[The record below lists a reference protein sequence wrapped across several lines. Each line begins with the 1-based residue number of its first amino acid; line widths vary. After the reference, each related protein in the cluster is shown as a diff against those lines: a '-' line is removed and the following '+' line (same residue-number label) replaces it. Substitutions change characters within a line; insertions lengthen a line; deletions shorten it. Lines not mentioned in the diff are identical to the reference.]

1 MSDSLITINPAKPS
15 VLDFEVTIQGIDD
28 ATIPTVRF
36 VIADMLDNCDYAF
49 KCKKLE
55 GEKHGW
61 TVKLPSLPDVKVSNA
76 HFRVEVIIDGYYF
89 EPAEGEMTFVT
100 ASDVSFSK
108 KKANRPSVTAAFV
121 VKQDDEPAKVAES
134 VSDSAGEKSDSVA
147 PTNNNL
153 QPEFDATIG
162 QHKETEDEADPQS
175 VDPTE
180 IASSFTPGQGRR
192 DADIEQ
198 AFDAK
203 AVATEI
209 VKRTVGNVQKPE
221 KQGSLFKRGAS
232 GKTAIPGLEDRETK
246 KTQSDRA
253 AKVKEILGSTE

>member
-28 ATIPTVRF
+28 GTIPTVRF

-49 KCKKLE
+49 NCKKIE

-61 TVKLPSLPDVKVSNA
+61 SVKLPALPDVKVSTA
-76 HFRVEVIIDGYYF
+76 KFHVEVIIDGYYF
-89 EPAEGEMTFVT
+89 EPAEGNMTFVA
-100 ASDVSFSK
+100 ASDVSFAK
-108 KKANRPSVTAAFV
+108 KTAARPSVTAAFV

-134 VSDSAGEKSDSVA
+134 AAGSAGDISDMSA
-147 PTNNNL
+147 PTTQNL
-153 QPEFDATIG
+153 HPEFDPTIG
-162 QHKETEDEADPQS
+162 QHKDPEDAADPQS

-180 IASSFTPGQGRR
+180 IASSFTPGQSRR

-198 AFDAK
+198 PFDAK

-221 KQGSLFKRGAS
+221 KQGSLFKRGS
-232 GKTAIPGLEDRETK
+232 TGKTAIPGLEDRETK
-246 KTQSDRA
+246 KTQTDRA